1 MMNAVDRGTLLRLA
15 ARETWPSVSIYL
27 PVDHLGIHT
36 DADRIRLRNLVKK
49 ACERLV
55 EDGLRQTQADAMMAG
70 TLDLAAD
77 DALWAGGP
85 DGLAVFVTPETTEAL
100 WVHLD
105 MPELIIVGDR
115 FYLRPLFA
123 AYTGEKKAWALA
135 IDTDHTRLFHL
146 DPVSIE
152 EVALPKGTPVSLGAE
167 NFDDHEEQEQYHTMP
182 TATPEGMR
190 GDAAA
195 MFHGHGGEKDTDKVQ
210 RERFLLDLG
219 RGVVETIGAES
230 SEPLV
235 LLGVDY
241 LIHDFRAQVR
251 YSHVAPE
258 EVEGATDYLSPG
270 DVQRKVLAALRPRM
284 EYAAAAD
291 VDEYRSLA
299 GTPRASSDPSEILAA
314 AAAGRVKTLVM
325 DDSQGPWGWFDRT
338 NFDVTHLCE
347 IEPRFLRDTMDASA
361 DVDIFECGWDLI
373 DLAAAETFA
382 HGGVVHAYRGEAS
395 PVRGAVAV
403 FRY

>member
-1 MMNAVDRGTLLRLA
+1 MMNAVDRETLLRLA
-15 ARETWPSVSIYL
+15 GRATWPSVSIYL

-36 DADRIRLRNLVKK
+36 DADRIRLRNLVKR
-49 ACERLV
+49 ASERLV
-55 EDGLRQTQADAMMAG
+55 EDGIRESQADAMMAG
-70 TLDLAAD
+70 TLDIASD

-85 DGLAVFVTPETTEAL
+85 DGLAVFVTPDSTEAL

-105 MPELIIVGDR
+105 MPELMIAGDR
-115 FYLRPLFA
+115 FYLRPLFP

-135 IDTDHTRLFHL
+135 IDSNHTRLFHL

-152 EVALPKGTPVSLGAE
+152 EVELPKGTPVSLAAE
-167 NFDDHEEQEQYHTMP
+167 NFDDHQEQEQYHTMP

-210 RERFLLDLG
+210 RQRFMLDLG
-219 RGVVETIGAES
+219 RGVVDVIGAES

-241 LIHDFRAQVR
+241 LIEDFRAAAP
-251 YSHVAPE
+251 YSHMAPE
-258 EVEGATDYLSPG
+258 QVDGATDYLSPA
-270 DVQRKVLAALRPRM
+270 DVQRKVLAVLTPRM
-284 EYAAAAD
+284 ESAAAAEL
-291 VDEYRSLA
+291 DEYRTLA
-299 GTPRASSDPSEILAA
+299 GTGRTSSDAAEIVAA
-314 AAAGRVKTLVM
+314 AAAGRVKTLIM

-347 IEPRFLRDTMDASA
+347 LEPRFLRDTMDAPA
-361 DVDIFECGWDLI
+361 DVDIFECGWDLV

-382 HGGVVHAYRGEAS
+382 HGGVVRAYRGEAS
-395 PVRGAVAV
+395 PVQGAVAV